1 MTHVFVICPF
11 HPVELNETSQIFISS
26 NIVWKWLK
34 LELEIWIFRTI
45 WPKTVFQTK
54 WTKNTDKL
62 KIYLVWFSST
72 VRTGQFALKFFAQ
85 RIWKEN
91 VTKYLCYLHKFSVQ
105 DHLHEHYCTFE
116 QFCVVSDVV
125 CVALR
130 YFFFII
136 KREPL
141 VGETLIEIE
150 SAVARQ
156 QKSAILFLS
165 KHSASD
171 NFLPPSKGYLKTHFK
186 FSFGINIKFI
196 YSNSP

>member
-1 MTHVFVICPF
+1 MRRAKFLSRPILF
-11 HPVELNETSQIFISS
+11 ESDWNW
-26 NIVWKWLK
+26 NLK
-34 LELEIWIFRTI
+34 YGFLGQYDQ
-45 WPKTVFQTK
+45 KTVFQTK

-91 VTKYLCYLHKFSVQ
+91 VAKYLCYLHKFSVQ

-116 QFCVVSDVV
+116 QFCVVSGFV

-136 KREPL
+136 KLEPL

-156 QKSAILFLS
+156 QKSAICFFQ
-165 KHSASD
+165 
-171 NFLPPSKGYLKTHFK
+171 NILPATIFYHRQRD
-186 FSFGINIKFI
+186 I
-196 YSNSP
+196 